1 MWRLQYHPPN
11 TSVSIFHRH
20 PRPPTPLSSHIMPGT
35 GRLSGELQQSCQ
47 RAAGACAVVL
57 PATAGQATVFWLKKR
72 RSPVRL
78 ARGKLRRQRAGWSS
92 RVHGGSASTSVRSF
106 VGKETTNLSVTVQA
120 AGCRRYAAGEPSF
133 FRPRLLRSAAE
144 AAGLISRF
152 WKLTRLTILRSHVP
166 KHPDCP

>member
-92 RVHGGSASTSVRSF
+92 RVHGGSASTSAHSRRKGNDKSFCDGTGSRLPPIRRRRTLFFPSETIALRRRSSR
-106 VGKETTNLSVTVQA
+106 THQSV
-120 AGCRRYAAGEPSF
+120 
-133 FRPRLLRSAAE
+133 LE
-144 AAGLISRF
+144 AYTAYDSSISC
-152 WKLTRLTILRSHVP
+152 S
-166 KHPDCP
+166 